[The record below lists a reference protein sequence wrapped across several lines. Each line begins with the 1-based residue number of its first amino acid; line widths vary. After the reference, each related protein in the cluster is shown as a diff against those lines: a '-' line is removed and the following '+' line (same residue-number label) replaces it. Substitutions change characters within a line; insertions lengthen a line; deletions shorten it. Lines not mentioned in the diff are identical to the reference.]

1 MELNKLK
8 IQKKNYI
15 KILLTLLGILI
26 IFLTYFSNLKK
37 DKVVENIKIE
47 KKDQKQDTEQALNTF
62 EDVKYEGVDSN
73 NNKFVINSEYAEFT
87 PEESNIIY
95 MKKIICRFY
104 LDDGT
109 VLKITSDKGI
119 YNNIN
124 NDMEFENNV
133 KMFYLK
139 NKLSA
144 EKANY
149 VNSESYLLVQE
160 NVIGETPN
168 GNLVADK
175 LDFDLIQ
182 KNLKI
187 SMYNENK
194 VNIKVN
200 Y

>member
-1 MELNKLK
+1 M
-8 IQKKNYI
+8 
-15 KILLTLLGILI
+15 I